1 MRVRHLSSWVK
12 QEDWAKKA
20 DQRTPLPL
28 WEEPG
33 EACPQPQ
40 TLAAPTPPPPTRGGE
55 FPLFPLSLHSP
66 LSQLSQLSAPS
77 RLSPRSLS
85 SRLRRFALGL
95 LFAILLTTGATAQQ
109 RVLHIGLRQ
118 DPDLLDPTLGSSYVG
133 RIVFAGLC
141 DKLFDIDAKL
151 NIIPVLATGYQWQD
165 PTHLLIHIRPGVL
178 FQDGEKLDADAV
190 KYKLMR
196 DLTIKGS
203 MRRGEV
209 NSIESIDIID
219 PLTVR
224 LNLKAP
230 AAQLL
235 AQLTDRAGIM
245 ISPKAAE
252 AAGDKFGLHPV
263 CAGPFSFES
272 RIAQDSIVLKRFPGY
287 WNAPAIHFDEVVYLP
302 NPNSAVRLAN
312 LQAGALDLVEYILPT
327 DVPAVEKDPK
337 LKLAVDNSLAYN
349 GITINTDNGP
359 GAKTALG
366 QNALVRQAFELSL
379 DRAALIHVVYNGMF
393 TPTAQANPPSSPF
406 FFQDVQPPARDVA
419 KAKALLKQAG
429 VMLPVPVTLMVTNGS
444 DDQQVGEVI
453 QAMAGEAGFDVR
465 LRVMEFASSLQA
477 GYAGDFQAYAIGWS
491 GRADPDGNMWQMLHT
506 GGTFNYGHYSNPV
519 MDKAL
524 DDARTVAGTGQRRAF
539 YAKVWAQERQDLPL
553 IYLWTAKNIVGMKK
567 TLTGFQQVPDG
578 LIRLQG
584 MQM

>member
-133 RIVFAGLC
+133 RIVFAGMC
-141 DKLFDIDAKL
+141 DKLFDIDTKL
-151 NIIPVLATGYQWQD
+151 NIIPVNSPPATSGRTR
-165 PTHLLIHIRPGVL
+165 PTCSSTSRPGVL

-263 CAGPFSFES
+263 CAGPFSFE
-272 RIAQDSIVLKRFPGY
+272 
-287 WNAPAIHFDEVVYLP
+287 
-302 NPNSAVRLAN
+302 
-312 LQAGALDLVEYILPT
+312 
-327 DVPAVEKDPK
+327 
-337 LKLAVDNSLAYN
+337 
-349 GITINTDNGP
+349 
-359 GAKTALG
+359 
-366 QNALVRQAFELSL
+366 
-379 DRAALIHVVYNGMF
+379 AALHR
-393 TPTAQANPPSSPF
+393 TASC
-406 FFQDVQPPARDVA
+406 
-419 KAKALLKQAG
+419 
-429 VMLPVPVTLMVTNGS
+429 
-444 DDQQVGEVI
+444 
-453 QAMAGEAGFDVR
+453 
-465 LRVMEFASSLQA
+465 
-477 GYAGDFQAYAIGWS
+477 
-491 GRADPDGNMWQMLHT
+491 
-506 GGTFNYGHYSNPV
+506 
-519 MDKAL
+519 
-524 DDARTVAGTGQRRAF
+524 
-539 YAKVWAQERQDLPL
+539 
-553 IYLWTAKNIVGMKK
+553 
-567 TLTGFQQVPDG
+567 
-578 LIRLQG
+578 
-584 MQM
+584 